1 MKTSP
6 RYRHVLV
13 SASLL
18 LPLVFAQGVN
28 AAGAGHSASSAAH
41 ANAASAAH
49 ANAAL
54 SAHRPAT
61 AGASDK
67 AVAATRAAGAAIPTT
82 KGTVNAGLA
91 SSPTP
96 PDHRPVRDAG
106 KSAEAHVKGHG
117 TTRAPGL
124 APDGN
129 PGGKISASLNSQAT
143 AAHLRN
149 ATKDNREKVLADVDA
164 NLDAS
169 RKSVAALREQGRQ
182 LKKEAREQFKSAAE
196 EVRVR
201 EKALRESLKAA
212 RKATGD
218 QIPAAQARL
227 AADYEGYATAVAVT
241 ESVVTGGPA
250 LPGKPG
256 R

>member
-6 RYRHVLV
+6 RYHRVLI

-18 LPLVFAQGVN
+18 LPLAVAQRAN
-28 AAGAGHSASSAAH
+28 AAGAGHGASSAAH
-41 ANAASAAH
+41 ANAAAAS
-49 ANAAL
+49 
-54 SAHRPAT
+54 SAHRPAAT
-61 AGASDK
+61 GASDN
-67 AVAATRAAGAAIPTT
+67 AVAATRAADVAIPTT
-82 KGTVNAGLA
+82 KGTVKAGLA
-91 SSPTP
+91 NSPTP
-96 PDHRPVRDAG
+96 PNHRPERDTG
-106 KSAEAHVKGHG
+106 KSAEAHAKGHG
-117 TTRAPGL
+117 TARAPGL

-129 PGGKISASLNSQAT
+129 PGGKISASLHSQAT

-149 ATKDNREKVLADVDA
+149 ATRDNRDKVLAEVDT
-164 NLDAS
+164 NLEAS
-169 RKSVAALREQGRQ
+169 RRSVAALREQGRQ
-182 LKKEAREQFKSAAE
+182 LKKEAREQFKAAAE

-241 ESVVTGGPA
+241 ESVVNAGPA
-250 LPGKPG
+250 LKVNTG